1 MRNGRLSNLPSI
13 PMPDVPMPEASYPV
27 TERNKVR
34 RLHERGRYD
43 HQSVHAI
50 LDAAMLCHIAYVID
64 GLPYCTPTAFWREGT
79 HLYWHGSSASRMLRT
94 QKPGLPVCLTVS
106 HLDSLVLA
114 RCGFNHSVDYRSA
127 MCFGTAHIIEDLDEK
142 SRALDAMIDRFYP
155 GRNAEL
161 RPSTTQELKA
171 TMVVGMEIESAA
183 GKVRNK
189 GVGDE
194 EEDYALPIYA
204 ARFPVTQVIG
214 AVEPCPRMP
223 QGVAYP
229 AGLAGFRDGRR
240 LDEVMLESHHRL
252 YGTPT
257 D

>member
-1 MRNGRLSNLPSI
+1 
-13 PMPDVPMPEASYPV
+13 MPATGSYPV

-34 RLHERGRYD
+34 RVHERGRYD
-43 HQSVHAI
+43 RASVYAI
-50 LDAAMLCHIAYVID
+50 LDAAMMCHIAYVID
-64 GLPYCTPTAFWREGT
+64 GQPYCTPTAFWREGD

-94 QKPGLPVCLTVS
+94 QKPGVPVCLTVT

-127 MCFGTAHIIEDLDEK
+127 MCFGKAHIIDDLAEK
-142 SRALDAMIDRFYP
+142 TRALDAMIDRFYP
-155 GRNAEL
+155 DRNATL

-171 TMVVGMEIESAA
+171 TMVVGMAIEDAS

-204 ARFPVTQVIG
+204 ARFPVVQTLG
-214 AVEPCPRMP
+214 PVEPCPRLP
-223 QGVAYP
+223 AGVPYP
-229 AGLAGFRDGRR
+229 AGLAGFAPGRR
-240 LDEVMLESHHRL
+240 LDELMLENQRKL
-252 YGTPT
+252 YG
-257 D
+257 DE